1 MADASDS
8 KVLEAIGRFVFVF
21 QFSQLEYTIRVALG
35 STLSLP
41 NGPIFHAVT
50 ASYDFRSLCQVATT
64 SETQ

>member
-8 KVLEAIGRFVFVF
+8 KVLEAIGRFVF

-64 SETQ
+64 SETE

>member
-1 MADASDS
+1 MAHASDS
-8 KVLEAIGRFVFVF
+8 EVLEAIGRFVF